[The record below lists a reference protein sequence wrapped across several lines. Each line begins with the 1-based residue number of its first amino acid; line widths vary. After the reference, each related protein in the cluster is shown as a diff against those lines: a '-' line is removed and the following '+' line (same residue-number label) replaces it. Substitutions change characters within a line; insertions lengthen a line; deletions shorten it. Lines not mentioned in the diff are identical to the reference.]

1 MFEFAFKTSALILHI
16 LAIFF
21 FFALKQCMEI
31 EYSLLTTHYSVT
43 SYYKYVVYIYQI
55 CEEAE
60 NFLTSLK
67 YDHCG
72 FF

>member
-1 MFEFAFKTSALILHI
+1 
-16 LAIFF
+16 
-21 FFALKQCMEI
+21 MEI
-31 EYSLLTTHYSVT
+31 EYSLLTTHYSIT

-72 FF
+72 FFGQMVPSSSVHGIGRK